1 MIRILAF
8 DQSITRT
15 GWAVYDVPSK
25 ESTIVCGS
33 FSCSEPAD
41 DGEKC
46 DMFATEA
53 RKLRTQWKPDF
64 IAWEMASR
72 RISSFAKTPDFAD
85 EKFTRMT
92 VNAKVLMLPELQ
104 GIIRG
109 IAVAYLLPHEAVP
122 AGVWRASVFGRG
134 GGNLP
139 KAEAKARAVET
150 CRLLGIK
157 VANHDEAEAGCV
169 ALWAGS
175 ASQRFK
181 SLRWRK
187 EIENEAV
194 STNLTA

>member
-15 GWAVYDVPSK
+15 GWAIYDVPSK
-25 ESTIVCGS
+25 ESSILCGS
-33 FSCSEPAD
+33 FSCSEPSD

-46 DMFATEA
+46 DMFAKEA

-72 RISSFAKTPDFAD
+72 KISMFAKTPDFAD
-85 EKFTRMT
+85 QKFTRMT
-92 VNAKVLMLPELQ
+92 VNAKNLMLPELQ

-109 IAVAYLLPHEAVP
+109 IAVAYLIPHEAVP
-122 AGVWRASVFGRG
+122 FGVWRAAVFGRG
-134 GGNLP
+134 GGNLTTD
-139 KAEAKARAVET
+139 EAKRHAVET

-157 VANHDEAEAGCV
+157 AKNHDEAEACCV

-194 STNLTA
+194 SPNLTA

>member
-1 MIRILAF
+1 MRILAF
-8 DQSITRT
+8 DQSITRA
-15 GWAVYDVPSK
+15 GWAVYDVPGK
-25 ESTIVCGS
+25 EDTIRCGS

-41 DGEKC
+41 DADKC
-46 DMFATEA
+46 EMFAAEV

-64 IAWEMASR
+64 IAWEMSSR

-85 EKFTRMT
+85 EPFTRMT

-122 AGVWRASVFGRG
+122 TGMWRAAVFGRG

-139 KAEAKARAVET
+139 KAEAKRRAVET
-150 CRLLGIK
+150 CKLFGIK
-157 VANHDEAEAGCV
+157 SKNHDEAEAACI

-175 ASQRFK
+175 ASQQFK
-181 SLRWRK
+181 MLRWRR
-187 EIENEAV
+187 EVENEAI
-194 STNLTA
+194 STSVTA